1 VTAATVQRRV
11 DELVRRCYAG
21 LDAAALRS
29 EVLSRLRSI
38 VPVDAA
44 FFATVDPATILFTS
58 AFAEEPLD
66 TATPLFLDNEFGRRD
81 VNKFA
86 ELAAGND
93 PVASLD
99 EATGGDRRSSARF
112 AEVMAPLR
120 LGDELRAALVAGG
133 RCWGVMCLHREGSG
147 SGFSPQE
154 VDVVRHLAH
163 HIGEGLRR
171 AVVLEP
177 IKHHGDAVSGP
188 GVVLLDEALAVT
200 SMNPQAEQFLTDLV
214 GRAWADGTP
223 LPLAIQATAAR
234 LTADDSDG
242 DGHGATSA
250 GTSRVRTTTGE
261 WLAVH
266 ASRLDGPHGPLTAVV
281 LERAHAV
288 QLASL
293 FLEARG
299 LTPAQTRVAELVL
312 QGRSTR
318 QIVNELHI
326 SSYTV
331 QEHLRAVFDK
341 FGIGSRRELF
351 ATLLGAGH

>member
-1 VTAATVQRRV
+1 VTAATVQRRA

-21 LDAAALRS
+21 LGAAALRA
-29 EVLSRLRSI
+29 EVLQRLRSI

-58 AFAEEPLD
+58 AMAEEPLD
-66 TATPLFLDNEFGRRD
+66 AATPLFLDNEFGRHD

-86 ELAAGND
+86 ELATGND

-99 EATGGDRRSSARF
+99 AATGGVRSASARY

-133 RCWGVMCLHREGSG
+133 RCWGVMCLHREDGAG
-147 SGFSPQE
+147 GFTPAE
-154 VDVVRHLAH
+154 VDIVRRLSG

-171 AVVLEP
+171 AVVMEP
-177 IKHHGDAVSGP
+177 IAERGDEVAGP
-188 GVVLLDEALAVT
+188 GVVLLDEGLTVA
-200 SMNPQAEQFLTDLV
+200 SMNPQAERFLADLA
-214 GRAWADGTP
+214 GRSWSGSMA
-223 LPLAIQATAAR
+223 LPLAIQATAAS
-234 LTADDSDG
+234 LGADDEG
-242 DGHGATSA
+242 LRPP
-250 GTSRVRTTTGE
+250 GTTRVRTTTGE
-261 WLAVH
+261 WLAIH
-266 ASRLDGPHGPLTAVV
+266 ASRLDGPHGGLTAVV
-281 LERAHAV
+281 LERAQPV
-288 QLASL
+288 ELASL

-318 QIVNELHI
+318 QIVNELQI
-326 SSYTV
+326 SAHTV

-341 FGIGSRRELF
+341 FGIGSRRELV
-351 ATLLGAGH
+351 ASLLGPHQ